1 MTKRRL
7 FGLLAGLIVL
17 AAVSIALVPR
27 AEAATVSRIVDG
39 DTLVANIDGRE
50 ETIRLLN
57 IDTPETK
64 HPSKNKQC
72 LGEEATDWL
81 ADRLPPGTAIDLAFD
96 EEKTDRYGRLLAA
109 VYHDDAL
116 VNAEIAL
123 QGLGVPVTYG
133 ANSKFRDE
141 VQEAHETA
149 KAAERGLFDAE
160 IDCTMPAKVEALEQ
174 FAENIT
180 QLEAEED
187 PSAALEEATAMFEE
201 LETLV
206 SELEPTSLAANG
218 LAIYSMPILEPYIA
232 DLSTAVEQSRD
243 TADSHTAKLQTAKT
257 DWDAEQKRLR
267 EEEEERREAEQREA
281 EEQAEAARRAEQ
293 QAEQE
298 RERER
303 QAQREAPAQPQ
314 PNTQAPAPAP
324 APAPQQQPTTPPA
337 QNPAPQPPAPPAPTP
352 KKKSSCVP
360 YGPEIS
366 YANDGGYTGL
376 RYGMPGGKTF
386 RKCS

>member
-39 DTLVANIDGRE
+39 DTLVANIDGHE

-72 LGEEATDWL
+72 LGDEATNWL
-81 ADRLPPGTAIDLAFD
+81 AERLPPGTTIDLAFD

-109 VYHDDAL
+109 VYHDDNL

-123 QGLGVPVTYG
+123 HGLGVPVTYG

-149 KAAERGLFDAE
+149 KAAERGLFDDE
-160 IDCTMPAKVEALEQ
+160 IDCTLPAKVESVEQ
-174 FAENIT
+174 LAENIT

-187 PSAALEEATAMFEE
+187 PSAALEEASAMFEE
-201 LETLV
+201 LDTLV
-206 SELEPTSLAANG
+206 SELEPKSLDVHG
-218 LAIYSMPILEPYIA
+218 LAIYSAPILEPYIA
-232 DLSTAVEQSRD
+232 NLNTAAEQSRD
-243 TADSHTAKLQTAKT
+243 SADSHTAKLQTAKT
-257 DWDAEQKRLR
+257 DWDAEQERLR
-267 EEEEERREAEQREA
+267 QEEEERRQAEQREA

-293 QAEQE
+293 QAEQD
-298 RERER
+298 REREQ
-303 QAQREAPAQPQ
+303 QAQRQTPAQPQ
-314 PNTQAPAPAP
+314 PSTQAPAP
-324 APAPQQQPTTPPA
+324 APAPQQQPTTPPV
-337 QNPAPQPPAPPAPTP
+337 QNPAPQPPAPPTPTP

-366 YANDGGYTGL
+366 YADDGGYTGL